1 MKHSEIDDVSVPSPS
16 AGPPADDAP
25 RHTPTDPDR
34 RPYSPERDAEADG
47 DKDHTARVS
56 PADLSRITPYEAA
69 RALVWSAA
77 LLLTVLLL
85 LLAMRL
91 PWNGDLGIHAA
102 TIERLRA
109 DLIHPGSPQV
119 DADIDSPYY
128 SPWAVLLGIVAKV
141 TGLGTFTVLR
151 LAAFT
156 ALPLLL
162 TGVWH
167 FTRTLSARRAAPPLA
182 MLCLLLLWGPPVLA
196 WSGFANLGSLAFTL
210 AYPSTFVLGLSFHFW
225 ALLTKALRTATR
237 WPAFLGLGLM
247 WALILLSHQFTGVV
261 ATFGA
266 LGVLLAARPW
276 PAREIWLRLGAGIVL
291 AVVVLALWPYYSF
304 FSLFGVGGLEEIHR
318 PLYDGMATRF
328 GPALIGVAALYFRW
342 RRDRRDPLV
351 IFFVLGTLTVVAGG
365 VTGHWSWGRV
375 LPAAVIPAQLAA
387 ALAVADAAG
396 RTVRNVLAAVLGGVL
411 LLGVWPQVFTFGY
424 AIVGEALPPA
434 VRHKSWP
441 SWEGYAWMAPWVK
454 RGDTVMTTGVTSL
467 MVPAYGAYTV
477 APGYPDIVLPDE
489 KERHAAVTRFFA
501 PHSSRADRLDV
512 LHRYHVTWLLRWEKD
527 GGLPADDPA
536 LHKVTVGPN
545 GQVLYRVV
553 G

>member
-1 MKHSEIDDVSVPSPS
+1 M
-16 AGPPADDAP
+16 
-25 RHTPTDPDR
+25 
-34 RPYSPERDAEADG
+34 
-47 DKDHTARVS
+47 
-56 PADLSRITPYEAA
+56 
-69 RALVWSAA
+69 WSAA
-77 LLLTVLLL
+77 LLLSVLLL

-109 DLIHPGSPQV
+109 DLIHPGGLQV
-119 DADIDSPYY
+119 DADVDSPYY
-128 SPWAVLLGIVAKV
+128 SPWTVLLGIVAKA
-141 TGLGTFTVLR
+141 TGLGTFKVLR
-151 LAAFT
+151 LAALT

-167 FTRTLSARRAAPPLA
+167 FTRTLSTRRVAPALA
-182 MLCLLLLWGPPVLA
+182 LLCLLLLWGPPVLA
-196 WSGFANLGSLAFTL
+196 WSGFLNLGSLAFTL

-225 ALLTKALRTATR
+225 ALLTKALRSAGR

-247 WALILLSHQFTGVV
+247 WAVILLSHQFTGLV

-266 LGVLLAARPW
+266 LGVLLAVRPW
-276 PAREIWLRLGAGIVL
+276 PAREVWLRLGAGIVL

-318 PLYDGMATRF
+318 PLYDNMVTRF

-351 IFFVLGTLTVVAGG
+351 IFFVLGTLTVVGGG
-365 VTGHWSWGRV
+365 VTGHWSWGRA

-387 ALAVADAAG
+387 ALAVADAG
-396 RTVRNVLAAVLGGVL
+396 SRRVRNVLAAVLGGAM
-411 LLGVWPQVFTFGY
+411 LLGVLLQAFTFGY
-424 AIVGEALPPA
+424 VIADEALPPA
-434 VRHKSWP
+434 VRHKSW
-441 SWEGYAWMAPWVK
+441 SSVEGYAWMTPWVQ
-454 RGDTVMTTGVTSL
+454 RGDTVMTTRDTSL
-467 MVPAYGAYTV
+467 LVPAYGAYTV
-477 APGYPDIVLPDE
+477 APGYPDLVLPDE
-489 KERHAAVTRFFA
+489 KERQAAVARFFA

-512 LHRYHVTWLLRWEKD
+512 LHRYHVRWLLRRENE

-536 LHKVTVGPN
+536 LHKTTVGPG
-545 GQVLYRVV
+545 GQALYRVV